1 MRLKQGWVIFLFL
14 PNVFRKLQ
22 KEIFLFETWSFYG
35 NWPARK
41 ELKIVIVFGKA
52 KWFKKTED
60 VLKTMKIFGD
70 GITY

>member
-1 MRLKQGWVIFLFL
+1 MIFSFL

-35 NWPARK
+35 NWLARK

-52 KWFKKTED
+52 KKNKKTED
-60 VLKTMKIFGD
+60 VLKTVKIFGD
-70 GITY
+70 GIAN